1 MLHSL
6 STDPPPMRPTLT
18 PLLAALF
25 TLILGACAPHDE
37 HATLRQ
43 AIQKWAGAERHI
55 ESIRAAGFLDLYEVR
70 MDGEL
75 FYSDARGEH
84 IFVGN
89 VLDLERQRNLTQ
101 ERQQELSRIDFSA
114 LPLNLA
120 AKQVRGNGR
129 RVLATFEDPN
139 CGYCRKLA
147 LELEKLDDVTVY
159 TFLLPILSEDSV
171 SKTRAIWCAPD
182 RGRAWRDW
190 IVSGRAPAASDCEAP
205 VDALRALGQKYN
217 VTGTPTLFLADGQR
231 IGGYVPADQL
241 ERALSASASA
251 RVAQ

>member
-1 MLHSL
+1 
-6 STDPPPMRPTLT
+6 MRPTLT
-18 PLLAALF
+18 PLLAAPLA
-25 TLILGACAPHDE
+25 LILAACAPHDDQ
-37 HATLRQ
+37 AALRQ
-43 AIQKWAGAERHI
+43 AIQKWAGPERHI
-55 ESIRAAGFLDLYEVR
+55 ESIRAAGFLDLYEIH

-89 VLDLERQRNLTQ
+89 VLDLGEQRNLTQ
-101 ERQQELSRIDFSA
+101 ERQKELSRIDFSA
-114 LPLNLA
+114 LPLKLA

-139 CGYCRKLA
+139 CSYCRKLA
-147 LELEKLDDVTVY
+147 AELETLDDVTVY

-171 SKTRAIWCAPD
+171 NKTRAIWCAPD

-190 IVSGRAPAASDCEAP
+190 IVAGRMPAASDCEAP
-205 VDALRALGQKYN
+205 LDELLALGRRYH

-231 IGGYVPADQL
+231 IGGYVPAAQL
-241 ERALSASASA
+241 EQALAASAA
-251 RVAQ
+251 GGVAQ